1 MTGKVYACEFLI
13 IPHVDTFCRFD
24 ELIFHFMLN
33 INMINNESTISES
46 VTQHLARRI
55 MHGDLPPGT
64 ALPGENEL
72 AVEYTVSRTSVR
84 NALHTLAA
92 KGLIATQPKK
102 RSTVNQRD
110 QWSML
115 DIDVLN
121 WLAEDKV
128 DPQLVEQLMVTRL
141 IFEPNVATLA
151 ALNACGRDLAELED
165 ALQLMSEG
173 QVNAKRDLFEKG
185 DLAFH
190 QALLRATH
198 NPFLLSL
205 GNALSATMALSF
217 RQTLEEDVT
226 QTRAAVEEHTL
237 LLEAIRLKQADNAH
251 QLMRTILLNAARKTV
266 WQDKPELLDLII

>member
-1 MTGKVYACEFLI
+1 
-13 IPHVDTFCRFD
+13 
-24 ELIFHFMLN
+24 MLN
-33 INMINNESTISES
+33 NKMIKKESTISES
-46 VTQHLARRI
+46 VTQHLAHRI
-55 MHGDLPPGT
+55 IHGDLSPGT

-72 AVEYTVSRTSVR
+72 AVEYNVSRTSVR
-84 NALHTLAA
+84 NALRTLAA
-92 KGLIATQPKK
+92 KGLIAIQPKK

-151 ALNACGRDLAELED
+151 ALNACGRDLAALED
-165 ALQLMSEG
+165 SLQLMREG
-173 QVNAKRDLFEKG
+173 QSNAKRDLFEKG
-185 DLAFH
+185 DLEFH

-205 GNALSATMALSF
+205 GNALSATMVLSF

-226 QTRAAVEEHTL
+226 QTKAAVEEHTS

-266 WQDKPELLDLII
+266 WQDKLGLLDLII